1 MLLLFFHAFNENRKT
16 EKEIESLDGTQ
27 LISIL
32 SYFLVSLKW
41 FDW

>member
-1 MLLLFFHAFNENRKT
+1 MLVLFSHAFNESRKT

-32 SYFLVSLKW
+32 DYFLVSLK
-41 FDW
+41 